1 MATIIA
7 VSGKGGAGKT
17 AVAAGLVICVK
28 ELTGGP
34 ILAVDADPNST
45 LGETLGLDY
54 RTTLADVR
62 EGTHHPEGLPKPAAM
77 QLGVEQALAEGPG
90 IDLLVMGRPEGP
102 GCYCAVNHLL
112 RRALDRMAERYQ
124 AVIVDNEAGMEHL
137 SRRTADSI
145 AVLLIVAGPT
155 HVSLRAAGRVLQLA
169 TEESLRVGRTLLVL
183 NRWPQ
188 PPPAELTAAVD
199 QIPADGTV
207 CLPWS
212 SAVEGIYS
220 AGGSFSSL
228 DSSDPFLCS
237 IRQDLLPAVVP
248 AAPGGNATCIR

>member
-17 AVAAGLVICVK
+17 AVAAGLVLCVK
-28 ELTGGP
+28 ECSGGP

-45 LGETLGLDY
+45 LGETLGLEY
-54 RTTLADVR
+54 HATLADVR
-62 EGTHHPEGLPKPAAM
+62 EGRHYPEGLAKPDAVE
-77 QLGVEQALAEGPG
+77 LGVEQALVEGSG

-112 RRALDRMAERYQ
+112 RKTLHRVAERYV
-124 AVIVDNEAGMEHL
+124 AVVVDNEAGMEHL
-137 SRRTADSI
+137 SRRTSDSI
-145 AVLLIVAGPT
+145 AILLIVVAPT
-155 HVSLRAAGRVLQLA
+155 CVSLRAARRVMQLA
-169 TEESLRVGRTLLVL
+169 TEEHLSVGRTLLVL

-188 PPPAELTAAVD
+188 LPSAGLTAAVD

-207 CLPWS
+207 YLPWS
-212 SAVEGIYS
+212 SAVERIYS

-228 DSSDPFLCS
+228 DSSDPFLCG
-237 IRQDLLPAVVP
+237 IREGLLPAVIAVVHGANP
-248 AAPGGNATCIR
+248 A